1 MLRNSPFP
9 NSILGISTS
18 FLSESLQREVK
29 GFQYERIGADRG
41 MLGEIFKLT
50 IDTDTGIEFVIAKF
64 SSQSKEA
71 MDNAKRG
78 GIHERELRCYDELLS
93 QTPISVPQIYASWLD
108 AKSSEYL
115 ILQEFIDY
123 DQSVDQIEG
132 ITISHAKLVIK
143 EAAAMHA
150 YWWGNDDLKKLGW
163 LPALNDE
170 RRRTNLTTVTK
181 LGWGALKQIIQDE
194 GVAIQEISENQLAE
208 KVDSMLCSI
217 ANNQSTLIHSDLR
230 ADNLLFSPKDPS
242 VVIVDWQ
249 GSCYAPPTFDIAYLL
264 VQSLTVR
271 DRREHELGLLQ
282 FFSECLA
289 NEGLIISLDE
299 ILNIYKESIL
309 YNLAVACAVP
319 VVNDVNVPRVKN
331 LAFSMASR
339 ALTALDDHEI
349 SLAP

>member
-1 MLRNSPFP
+1 
-9 NSILGISTS
+9 
-18 FLSESLQREVK
+18 
-29 GFQYERIGADRG
+29 
-41 MLGEIFKLT
+41 
-50 IDTDTGIEFVIAKF
+50 
-64 SSQSKEA
+64 
-71 MDNAKRG
+71 
-78 GIHERELRCYDELLS
+78 
-93 QTPISVPQIYASWLD
+93 
-108 AKSSEYL
+108 
-115 ILQEFIDY
+115 
-123 DQSVDQIEG
+123 
-132 ITISHAKLVIK
+132 
-143 EAAAMHA
+143 MHA
-150 YWWGNDDLKKLGW
+150 YWWGKDDLQKLGW

-181 LGWGALKQIIQDE
+181 LGWGALKQIIQNE
-194 GVAIQEISENQLAE
+194 GVTIQEISKNQLAE

-249 GSCYAPPTFDIAYLL
+249 GCSYAPPAFDIAYLL

-309 YNLAVACAVP
+309 YNLAIACAVP
-319 VVNDVNVPRVKN
+319 VVNDVDVPRVKD